1 MSTTLFVGDL
11 SICCTVDVIE
21 KEFEKYGEIV
31 DIRIKTDPI
40 TRKSLSYGF
49 VEYSTPEAAQNA
61 FNCMDKFVLQGR
73 AIR

>member
-11 SICCTVDVIE
+11 SSCCTVDEIE
-21 KEFEKYGEIV
+21 KVFEKYGEIV

-49 VEYSTPEAAQNA
+49 VEFSTPEAAQYA
-61 FNCMDKFVLQGR
+61 FINLDKFVLQGR